1 MSHFFSF
8 LFSGSLTACD
18 KNTANCIAGARG
30 TVESL
35 RKSLLATDYSPE
47 RLHAILQECRLMPWS
62 SSTDKV
68 HSLGPT
74 ILTAAFSAVKN
85 ENSDPHDF
93 RRELC
98 LLISLYFKVLHNWK
112 VSRLHK
118 GRFPFI
124 LSPITLGWKETVL
137 TEAVRKMEGIQAKK
151 LTNLTSEGSGSFPW
165 L

>member
-8 LFSGSLTACD
+8 LFSGSLTVCD
-18 KNTANCIAGARG
+18 ENTTNCIAGARG
-30 TVESL
+30 TVASL
-35 RKSLLATDYSPE
+35 RKSLLATTHIKTDYSLE
-47 RLHAILQECRLMPWS
+47 RPHAILRECRLMPWS

-85 ENSDPHDF
+85 ENSDPHGF
-93 RRELC
+93 RRKLC

-112 VSRLHK
+112 VSQLNK

-151 LTNLTSEGSGSFPW
+151 ANKPDFQR
-165 L
+165 